1 MRYSHGIIQLKLMAI
16 KDKLATKVFS
26 KEGTDQSK
34 EAVKPMKP
42 ENILPILKIVI
53 AVLIAG
59 VCVTPLTIN
68 IINQGG
74 L

>member
-1 MRYSHGIIQLKLMAI
+1 MALKDEL
-16 KDKLATKVFS
+16 LTKVFS

-42 ENILPILKIVI
+42 QKILPILQIAIAALVAVI
-53 AVLIAG
+53 CI
-59 VCVTPLTIN
+59 TPLAIN
-68 IINQGG
+68 VINQGG

>member
-1 MRYSHGIIQLKLMAI
+1 MAI
-16 KDKLATKVFS
+16 KDKLITKVFS

-42 ENILPILKIVI
+42 DNILPIFQLIIAFLI
-53 AVLIAG
+53 AVI
-59 VCVTPLTIN
+59 CITPLTIN

-74 L
+74 I